1 MTDEELF
8 YALQAEGD
16 PLTPKDWTWADAL
29 KERAHREL
37 VRQCCVEE
45 YSQSQLWQARAAK
58 DPHYWDT
65 FYVGRYNL
73 PDGWKPKQ
81 APDKSSS

>member
-8 YALQAEGD
+8 YVLQAEGD

-29 KERAHREL
+29 KEREHRER
-37 VRQCCVEE
+37 VRQFCVEE
-45 YSQSQLWQARAAK
+45 YSQSPLWQARAAK

-65 FYVGRYNL
+65 FYVGMYNRKRSIKDVL
-73 PDGWKPKQ
+73 IIR
-81 APDKSSS
+81 A